1 MKPKDFIEKY
11 NLNRGWKTFIQDE
24 FLTDMTSELLALL
37 ETYHDEK
44 NIKGFDN
51 AVNVIRMKWDAISKK
66 IPYGIPEKLWGY
78 YFATTIAK
86 IREQMFPKEMA
97 KRREDAEKRK
107 AEWERRKAEREY
119 WNKGFDYWE
128 RLSNNWYESFFF
140 GLAMEFLKINRK
152 PTQAFAT
159 LGLDDNAT
167 VEDVQKAYRTLSMEH
182 HPDRGG
188 DKEKFIAITEA
199 KNKCLNWLNNNNK

>member
-11 NLNRGWKTFIQDE
+11 NLSRGWNKYKQNE

-37 ETYHDEK
+37 ETYHAEN

-51 AVNVIRMKWDAISKK
+51 AVNVIRMKWDAIDKK
-66 IPYGIPEKLWGY
+66 IPFGIPEKLWGY

-86 IREQMFPKEMA
+86 IREQMCPEQMARRREEAA
-97 KRREDAEKRK
+97 KRKEDY
-107 AEWERRKAEREY
+107 ERRKRWREEMEREMY
-119 WNKGFDYWE
+119 GDFFGSFYE
-128 RLSNNWYESFFF
+128 RLA
-140 GLAMEFLKINRK
+140 AMYLQIVAK
-152 PTQAFAT
+152 PTEAFAT

-167 VEDVQKAYRTLSMEH
+167 AEDVAKAYRKLSMET

-188 DKEKFIAITEA
+188 DKDKFIAVTEA
-199 KNKCLNWLNNNNK
+199 KNKCMSWFENHK

>member
-11 NLNRGWKTFIQDE
+11 NLDGGWKTFIQDE

-37 ETYHDEK
+37 ETYHAEK

-51 AVNVIRMKWDAISKK
+51 AVNVIRMKWDSISKK

-97 KRREDAEKRK
+97 KRREEAAKRK
-107 AEWERRKAEREY
+107 ADWERRQAIREEEKEF
-119 WNKGFDYWE
+119 WDQMNKD
-128 RLSNNWYESFFF
+128 WYDSFFF
-140 GLAMEFLKINRK
+140 RLATEFLKINHK
-152 PTQAFAT
+152 PVQAFAT

-167 VEDVQKAYRTLSMEH
+167 VEDAQKAYRKLSMEY

-199 KNKCLNWLNNNNK
+199 KNKCINWLKNK

>member
-11 NLNRGWKTFIQDE
+11 NLDNGWKTFVQDE

-37 ETYHDEK
+37 ETYHAEK

-66 IPYGIPEKLWGY
+66 VPYGIPEKLWGY

-107 AEWERRKAEREY
+107 AEWERRKDEREY
-119 WNKGFDYWE
+119 WDNVQND
-128 RLSNNWYESFFF
+128 WYDSFFF

-167 VEDVQKAYRTLSMEH
+167 LEDVQKAYRKLSMEH

-199 KNKCLNWLNNNNK
+199 KNKCLNWLNNNKNN

>member
-1 MKPKDFIEKY
+1 MKPKEFIEKY
-11 NLNRGWKTFIQDE
+11 NLNSGWKMFIQDE

-37 ETYHDEK
+37 ETYHAEK

-86 IREQMFPKEMA
+86 FREKMFPKEMA
-97 KRREDAEKRK
+97 KRREDAEKRRQDYI
-107 AEWERRKAEREY
+107 RRKEEREY
-119 WNKGFDYWE
+119 WNNMQNE
-128 RLSNNWYESFFF
+128 LYESFFF

-152 PTQAFAT
+152 PTQAFVT

-167 VEDVQKAYRTLSMEH
+167 VEDVQKAYRKLSMEH
-182 HPDRGG
+182 HPDHGG
-188 DKEKFIAITEA
+188 NKEKFIAITEA
-199 KNKCLNWLNNNNK
+199 KNKCLNWLNK

>member
-1 MKPKDFIEKY
+1 MKPKEFIEKY
-11 NLNRGWKTFIQDE
+11 NLARGWNKYKQNE

-37 ETYHDEK
+37 ETYHAEN

-51 AVNVIRMKWDAISKK
+51 AVNVIRMKWDAIDKK

-86 IREQMFPKEMA
+86 IREQMCPEEMA
-97 KRREDAEKRK
+97 ARRERK
-107 AEWERRKAEREY
+107 VEWERRRAEHDRWQREMY
-119 WNKGFDYWE
+119 EDMFGGWDDWFYSTLAAMFLK
-128 RLSNNWYESFFF
+128 SNVKPVESF
-140 GLAMEFLKINRK
+140 AV
-152 PTQAFAT
+152 

-167 VEDVQKAYRTLSMEH
+167 IEDVKKAYRKLSLEN

-188 DKEKFIAITEA
+188 DKDKFIAITEA
-199 KNKCLNWLNNNNK
+199 KNKCLSWFENK